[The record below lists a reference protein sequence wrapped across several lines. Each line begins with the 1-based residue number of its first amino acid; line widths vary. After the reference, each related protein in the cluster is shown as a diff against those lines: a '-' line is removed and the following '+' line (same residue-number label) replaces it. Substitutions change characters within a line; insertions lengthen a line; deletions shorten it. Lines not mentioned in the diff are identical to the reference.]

1 MASAPLH
8 VLVLGRCVE
17 QQRNYSGTQ
26 REAALRARLAER
38 GHDAQGGLV
47 LCCVDL
53 QSTPGL
59 DITDGDVR
67 YVDVSGSCA
76 ARTPSRPR

>member
-1 MASAPLH
+1 MAPAPLH
-8 VLVLGRCVE
+8 VLVLGRCVA
-17 QQRNYSGTQ
+17 QQRNYGTQ
-26 REAALRARLAER
+26 REAGLRARLAER

-53 QSTPGL
+53 GSMPGL

-67 YVDVSGSCA
+67 YVDVRESCA
-76 ARTPSRPR
+76 VPTPSRPA